1 MCKKI
6 FKNESYSIYY
16 HTEDNRRK
24 DIIGICFDDIR
35 GGFNKSGF
43 GVSFFKSINAN
54 VIFVSHKEKSFF
66 QGLLDIDLYNYVSDY
81 IKNKKVFTFGFSLG
95 AYASLYYAPILNAQA
110 IAISPRCSID
120 PIYVQN
126 KYKAKFRHDYLSDRD
141 LTQVKKPVVFIDLN
155 ECMDCLFFKKRILPA
170 FYKNIHRVDFL
181 NAGHHIPRVMVD
193 LGIAKPT

>member
-16 HTEDNRRK
+16 HTSNNRRK

-35 GGFNKSGF
+35 GGFKKSGF
-43 GVSFFKSINAN
+43 GVGFFKSINAD
-54 VIFVSHKEKSFF
+54 VIFVSHKEKTFF
-66 QGLLDIDLYNYVSDY
+66 QGLLDTDLYNHISAY
-81 IKNKKVFTFGFSLG
+81 IKNRKVFTFGFSLG

-126 KYKAKFRHDYLSDRD
+126 KYKVKFRHGYLSDRD
-141 LTQVKKPVVFIDLN
+141 LTQVKKPIVFIDLN
-155 ECMDCLFFKKRILPA
+155 EHMDCLFLKK
-170 FYKNIHRVDFL
+170 KNSSSFSQEYTQ
-181 NAGHHIPRVMVD
+181 N
-193 LGIAKPT
+193 